1 MRDDMRIAQTLG
13 LLDGTLG
20 SVRDYTAEDYKR
32 RLEMA
37 ACLLRGEKYSPE
49 LITKDMQRQA
59 ILDNDTDTARVIKV
73 REFFDSLYKMYRFS
87 GESGTE
93 QFAIALGKAATE
105 TLSEASLS
113 HEEDFCFMDCVSA
126 LARNLDDAVEARAAT
141 V

>member
-1 MRDDMRIAQTLG
+1 MRDDMKIAQALG

-20 SVRDYTAEDYKR
+20 SGREYTAEDYKR

-37 ACLLRGEKYSPE
+37 ACLLRGEKYPAE
-49 LITKDMQRQA
+49 VIAKDMQRQA
-59 ILDNDTDTARVIKV
+59 ILDNGTSTARVMRT
-73 REFFDSLYKMYRFS
+73 REFIDSLYKMYGFE

-93 QFAIALGKAATE
+93 QFAIVLGQAVTE
-105 TLSEASLS
+105 TLADASLS
-113 HEEDFCFMDCVSA
+113 HEEDFCFLDCVSA